1 MEVALS
7 GTAGPPAG
15 GIGEHV
21 MAASGQYR
29 DPCHGTELSLVAS
42 DTRPAYVEFE
52 QSFPLAAWLALC
64 LLCAATTLGRRQ
76 PAALLWLLAG
86 GGAGLYLCGMDVL
99 YDLEHGI
106 WGQGARAGRWN
117 WPSMP
122 SPSRA
127 VWGCSAGLGAAARRC
142 RTANRRGAA
151 AGTPPSG

>member
-1 MEVALS
+1 
-7 GTAGPPAG
+7 
-15 GIGEHV
+15 